1 MEICRPYIGPQDQAH
16 SRFLLLGNSP
26 GHVWPTSNEKRS
38 KIETLNCFFATSFFQ
53 FLPILAPRPA
63 SQWVWQNFF
72 GPEGGLTIHT
82 HHSIAKYLKNL
93 KLMARTGT
101 FFLRHCVKQFDIT
114 VSILNRSD
122 AKFFCPLTY
131 FLYNEYSKNDLLR
144 LMVNF
149 GPSFMEYDYDL
160 R

>member
-1 MEICRPYIGPQDQAH
+1 MA
-16 SRFLLLGNSP
+16 
-26 GHVWPTSNEKRS
+26 
-38 KIETLNCFFATSFFQ
+38 LN
-53 FLPILAPRPA
+53 
-63 SQWVWQNFF
+63 
-72 GPEGGLTIHT
+72 
-82 HHSIAKYLKNL
+82 
-93 KLMARTGT
+93 GT

-114 VSILNRSD
+114 VSILNKSD

-149 GPSFMEYDYDL
+149 GPSFIEYDFDL

>member
-1 MEICRPYIGPQDQAH
+1 MFDPPKVRKVKILK
-16 SRFLLLGNSP
+16 LLWGFFRRQFAYFCLFW
-26 GHVWPTSNEKRS
+26 H
-38 KIETLNCFFATSFFQ
+38 LNR
-53 FLPILAPRPA
+53 PRPA
-63 SQWVWQNFF
+63 AQWVQPNFF
-72 GPEGGLTIHT
+72 GLEGGQTIPP

-93 KLMARTGT
+93 KSMSRTGT
-101 FFLRHCVKQFDIT
+101 FFLRHCVKPFDIT

-149 GPSFMEYDYDL
+149 GPSFMEYDFDL

>member
-1 MEICRPYIGPQDQAH
+1 MGPAELFGAGGWSDH
-16 SRFLLLGNSP
+16 PSP
-26 GHVWPTSNEKRS
+26 SLHS
-38 KIETLNCFFATSFFQ
+38 KIFEKSK
-53 FLPILAPRPA
+53 ID
-63 SQWVWQNFF
+63 
-72 GPEGGLTIHT
+72 GL
-82 HHSIAKYLKNL
+82 
-93 KLMARTGT
+93 ARTGT

-149 GPSFMEYDYDL
+149 GPSFMEHDFDL